1 MPVDEFGRE
10 IQGSGGV
17 VPNGVGGPF
26 ADPLRDEP
34 SSNNVGASSSSSTN
48 PLLAGGELSAPRDA
62 SDDHRDGA
70 RGEGSRRSR
79 DYDNYRPS
87 HRGGRGRGR
96 YRGSRPRSD
105 SYHKSRGGRHRS
117 RSYGNNDDYHHRRR
131 PPNNRHHHRS
141 SSQGRNVKRVHASE
155 RYSEQPMLCQF
166 LWKKELED
174 EQAKELKLNSK
185 SEDGGEGET
194 VAAAVSNEDKDVLMS
209 EGGEENNSAEAN
221 PQQKQDED
229 KPQEEE
235 KEVTQPPPPPLFES
249 TEAENEAYNEYN
261 TKYCLN
267 HIRTF
272 FNHHLDDP
280 WFRTHLSPLEKIRQV
295 TKEYKRSKLEAI
307 ELKKEIVSSL
317 EDMKKGAIPKKD
329 PDCAEYLGPPKCN
342 FVASCRLTVGTKPTS
357 MNHHHYNNNYDN
369 NNEADNIQHN
379 VLQGEDRNRIERHAK
394 SHLHS
399 FIKSES
405 CIKIMDVPSNVS
417 DDQILNTLR
426 DHVNKGDQPPTV
438 VYSAD
443 VYIPHYDNNMN
454 MEPYQRTCYAVFPTG
469 HAKECML
476 ESLHQAN
483 EEANRSSS
491 HRSRHRKGDKL
502 PRVVEMD
509 VNCTDIYGR
518 SEIDQDGKGSEPP
531 FPPGKK
537 RKKDEEAPKLP
548 TKRCTVYVS
557 TLPLSSSQPVSV
569 LSAAVS
575 SRKRIAQDKLD
586 ASAIA
591 GIYDELRGIEAGC
604 RLSDLL
610 RLLYPVNELQSTDD
624 EDILDVS
631 IAYLRRV
638 HLFSFYNGCTA
649 SGNVGNVL
657 SFTHPTGTIH
667 LRLRDA
673 DEMLFKAADE
683 RGGVVTDDAMAE
695 DEAAAEGEAGEK
707 DESEAVEAESGGAG
721 KDLLVMRLNDSIS
734 KALEH
739 TQMLAARGASCLI
752 DPETDAAAQQ
762 LEIAEENAKRQWT
775 ENHHIDED
783 GRARCSFHYCRKLF
797 KDTAFLNKHLF
808 KKHSGQLR
816 GELAK
821 CHDGVMMAAW
831 DNDEHRP
838 VPPVLIDCG
847 AKFGLVPSRVNGTLP
862 IASDP
867 EPALWKEEQ
876 ERQAEEERIRQER
889 EAAAR
894 AADEDTQ
901 RRREAANAGEKRKS
915 NFVDPDD
922 MVEEKVELSF
932 QETEVV
938 VPPPKKKKKKKKK
951 SLL

>member
-317 EDMKKGAIPKKD
+317 EDMKKSKK
-329 PDCAEYLGPPKCN
+329 
-342 FVASCRLTVGTKPTS
+342 S
-357 MNHHHYNNNYDN
+357 
-369 NNEADNIQHN
+369 
-379 VLQGEDRNRIERHAK
+379 K
-394 SHLHS
+394 SK
-399 FIKSES
+399 KS
-405 CIKIMDVPSNVS
+405 K
-417 DDQILNTLR
+417 R
-426 DHVNKGDQPPTV
+426 K
-438 VYSAD
+438 
-443 VYIPHYDNNMN
+443 
-454 MEPYQRTCYAVFPTG
+454 
-469 HAKECML
+469 
-476 ESLHQAN
+476 
-483 EEANRSSS
+483 RSSS
-491 HRSRHRKGDKL
+491 DEAAESDTSDGSRK
-502 PRVVEMD
+502 
-509 VNCTDIYGR
+509 
-518 SEIDQDGKGSEPP
+518 
-531 FPPGKK
+531 KK
-537 RKKDEEAPKLP
+537 RKK
-548 TKRCTVYVS
+548 
-557 TLPLSSSQPVSV
+557 
-569 LSAAVS
+569 
-575 SRKRIAQDKLD
+575 
-586 ASAIA
+586 
-591 GIYDELRGIEAGC
+591 
-604 RLSDLL
+604 
-610 RLLYPVNELQSTDD
+610 
-624 EDILDVS
+624 
-631 IAYLRRV
+631 
-638 HLFSFYNGCTA
+638 
-649 SGNVGNVL
+649 
-657 SFTHPTGTIH
+657 
-667 LRLRDA
+667 
-673 DEMLFKAADE
+673 
-683 RGGVVTDDAMAE
+683 
-695 DEAAAEGEAGEK
+695 
-707 DESEAVEAESGGAG
+707 
-721 KDLLVMRLNDSIS
+721 S
-734 KALEH
+734 K
-739 TQMLAARGASCLI
+739 S
-752 DPETDAAAQQ
+752 
-762 LEIAEENAKRQWT
+762 
-775 ENHHIDED
+775 
-783 GRARCSFHYCRKLF
+783 
-797 KDTAFLNKHLF
+797 
-808 KKHSGQLR
+808 KK
-816 GELAK
+816 
-821 CHDGVMMAAW
+821 
-831 DNDEHRP
+831 
-838 VPPVLIDCG
+838 
-847 AKFGLVPSRVNGTLP
+847 
-862 IASDP
+862 
-867 EPALWKEEQ
+867 
-876 ERQAEEERIRQER
+876 
-889 EAAAR
+889 
-894 AADEDTQ
+894 
-901 RRREAANAGEKRKS
+901 
-915 NFVDPDD
+915 
-922 MVEEKVELSF
+922 
-932 QETEVV
+932 
-938 VPPPKKKKKKKKK
+938 
-951 SLL
+951 